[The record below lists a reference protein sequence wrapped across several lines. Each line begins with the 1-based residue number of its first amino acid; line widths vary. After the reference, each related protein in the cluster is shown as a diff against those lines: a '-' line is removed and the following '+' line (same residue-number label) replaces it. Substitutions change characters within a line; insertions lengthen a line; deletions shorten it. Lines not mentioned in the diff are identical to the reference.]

1 MTDSAQ
7 RTLTGVFPA
16 TLTMFDA
23 RGQVDLGLTREHVGR
38 LVSDGA
44 HGIVATGTSGE
55 FIALSDEERLQV
67 IASVVHA
74 VDGRVPVVASTGA
87 YGTAHTVALTSA
99 AADAGADAALV
110 ILPHY
115 QRPSRSEIMRHF
127 EEVAKG
133 TSIPL
138 LVYNN
143 PANSAAP
150 PLSAGDLAA
159 LYREGLVQGVKST
172 FPGVH
177 QVHEAIAASDDG
189 FRVFYGSFMAPLEA
203 LAGGAHG
210 WISGLLNVTVKSA
223 VALWTAIQ
231 DSDLS
236 AARAAWSA
244 ILPVRELYTNRVFG
258 EFSDLAIYRAILRAQ
273 GFDTG
278 RCRPPMLDLPPDA
291 IPRIQ
296 QFLAR

>member
-1 MTDSAQ
+1 MKGSRMLA
-7 RTLTGVFPA
+7 GIYPA

-23 RGQVDLGLTREHVGR
+23 RGRVDLGLTREHVDR

-55 FIALSDEERLQV
+55 FIALSDKERLQV
-67 IASVVHA
+67 IASVVRA
-74 VDGRVPVVASTGA
+74 VNGRVPVLASTGA
-87 YGTAHTVALTSA
+87 YSTAHTIALTTA

-110 ILPHY
+110 ILPYY
-115 QRPSRSEIMRHF
+115 QRPSRAEIMWHF
-127 EEVAKG
+127 EEVAKA

-150 PLSAGDLAA
+150 ALSADDLGA
-159 LYREGLVQGVKST
+159 LYREGLASGVKST
-172 FPGVH
+172 FPSVH
-177 QVHEAIAASDDG
+177 QVHEALASTDDG

-210 WISGLLNVTVKSA
+210 WISGLLNVTVKPA
-223 VALWTAIQ
+223 VTLWTAVQ
-231 DSDLS
+231 DSDLA
-236 AARAAWSA
+236 AARSAWSA
-244 ILPVRELYTNRVFG
+244 ILPIRDLYTKRVFG
-258 EFSDLAIYRAILRAQ
+258 EFSDLALYRAILRAQ

-291 IPRIQ
+291 IPRLQ
-296 QFLAR
+296 RFLAQ

>member
-1 MTDSAQ
+1 MTDPA
-7 RTLTGVFPA
+7 LTGIFPA
-16 TLTMFDA
+16 TLTMFDP
-23 RGQVDLGLTREHVGR
+23 RGQVDLGLTREHVSR

-55 FIALSDEERLQV
+55 FIALSDQERLQV
-67 IASVVHA
+67 IGSVVGA
-74 VDGRVPVVASTGA
+74 VNGRVPVVASTGA
-87 YGTAHTVALTSA
+87 YGTAQTIALTTA
-99 AADAGADAALV
+99 AADAGADAALI
-110 ILPHY
+110 ILPYY
-115 QRPSRSEIMRHF
+115 QRPSRAEMMRHF
-127 EEVAKG
+127 EEVAKA

-150 PLSAGDLAA
+150 ALSADDLGT
-159 LYREGLVQGVKST
+159 LYREGLAHGVKST
-172 FPGVH
+172 FPSVH
-177 QVHEAIAASDDG
+177 QVHEALAASDDG

-210 WISGLLNVTVKSA
+210 WISGLLNVTVKPA

-231 DSDLS
+231 VSDLA
-236 AARAAWSA
+236 AARAAWAA
-244 ILPVRELYTNRVFG
+244 ILPIRELYTRRVFG
-258 EFSDLAIYRAILRAQ
+258 EVSDLAIYRAILRAQ

-291 IPRIQ
+291 IPRLQ
-296 QFLAR
+296 RFLEP